1 MLYLR
6 SLAEVAGILA
16 EALAEALAEC
26 GRDAWARVRR

>member
-6 SLAEVAGILA
+6 SLAEVVGILA
-16 EALAEALAEC
+16 EALVEC